1 MPAVPE
7 MSLLALLPPG
17 PAQSLYDYAPCA
29 RAAEEAAFRRESAAG
44 ARGQVLA
51 DAAILPDAE
60 CGLRSAEV
68 LELLSNGPRVA
79 LAIPCRSALPF
90 LVLHL
95 RDVGRFCSIEL
106 ELEDSE
112 GRARRVHA
120 GNKQASVRLAGD
132 GGALSVPLEL
142 VPGWNAVRLDLAS
155 LVRVGF
161 GAAYA
166 CTRCVTVVA
175 SCRVARIWLES
186 RPLEDSELPPWL
198 ATLH

>member
-1 MPAVPE
+1 

-17 PAQSLYDYAPCA
+17 PTQSLYDYAPCA
-29 RAAEEAAFRRESAAG
+29 RAAEEADFRRESAG
-44 ARGQVLA
+44 CARAQVMA
-51 DAAILPDAE
+51 DAVIVPDEE
-60 CGLRSAEV
+60 CGLRSALV
-68 LELLSNGPRVA
+68 LELMSNGPRVA
-79 LAIPCRSALPF
+79 LAIPCHSALPY

-106 ELEDSE
+106 ELEDSQ

-132 GGALSVPLEL
+132 CAALSVPLEL
-142 VPGWNAVRLDLAS
+142 VAGWNHVRLDLAS
-155 LVRVGF
+155 LVAVGF

-166 CTRCVTVVA
+166 CTRSVTVVA

-198 ATLH
+198 GTLH